1 MVRKQRSKRKVRKNK
16 RGAAAK
22 QKTITHAEL
31 LQRALEWFSNGFDST
46 NLTLH
51 GNVGWEAIQ
60 LVVLAAL
67 WAWSD
72 RSTLTKGF
80 DDARQ
85 LAIGMFGSVA
95 VNTYQGLTGA
105 LRSYTYQILP

>member
-1 MVRKQRSKRKVRKNK
+1 MQVTV
-16 RGAAAK
+16 
-22 QKTITHAEL
+22 THADL
-31 LQRALEWFSNGFDST
+31 LQRALEWFSKGCDFT
-46 NLTLH
+46 NLAPH

-60 LVVLAAL
+60 LVVLAVL

-85 LAIGMFGSVA
+85 LAIEMFGSVA

-105 LRSYTYQILP
+105 LRSYTDNDAPHGEQ

>member
-1 MVRKQRSKRKVRKNK
+1 MVRKQQPKRKKRRNK

-22 QKTITHAEL
+22 QETITHAEL
-31 LQRALEWFSNGFDST
+31 LQRALEWFSKGCDFT

-51 GNVGWEAIQ
+51 GNVGWEATQ
-60 LVVLAAL
+60 LVVLAVL

-85 LAIGMFGSVA
+85 LAIEMFGSVA
-95 VNTYQGLTGA
+95 VNTTGNPSMA
-105 LRSYTYQILP
+105 SAKR